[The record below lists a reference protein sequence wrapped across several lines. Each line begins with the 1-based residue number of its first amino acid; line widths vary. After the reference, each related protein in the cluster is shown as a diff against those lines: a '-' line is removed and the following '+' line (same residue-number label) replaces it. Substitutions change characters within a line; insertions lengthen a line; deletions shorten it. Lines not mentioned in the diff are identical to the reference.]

1 MARGSPR
8 RGSAIGV
15 GRDRRY
21 LIAMAEDLKGVTA
34 EQRQELQTM
43 LQRLGILWADLTKA
57 AEKQDQT
64 RVEEIQRE
72 IAVCRERVEEIKRT
86 GTAGSA

>member
-1 MARGSPR
+1 MDRAIKRDDTVGR
-8 RGSAIGV
+8 R
-15 GRDRRY
+15 RDRRY
-21 LIAMAEDLKGVTA
+21 LIAMAEDLQGVTA

-43 LQRLGILWADLTKA
+43 LQRLGALWADLTKA
-57 AEKQDQT
+57 AERQDQT

-72 IAVCRERVEEIKRT
+72 IAVCRERVEEIKRA